1 MEKETIHQISMLRYA
16 ITLKKKFPEI
26 PDKYW
31 DELGVGDLDN
41 VRITITKED

>member
-1 MEKETIHQISMLRYA
+1 MLRYVL
-16 ITLKKKFPEI
+16 TLKEKFPEI
-26 PDKYW
+26 PDMYW